1 VRNQTDKSFLL
12 RFFNKEQLVSF
23 LLLCVCAVCVVTAW
37 YLPAR
42 PVDPQGGGAGE
53 KFASLSFSA
62 YRPWESPLTDHFP
75 TVAEADADMAVVAR
89 EASAIRTYS
98 AVEGDLDIAALAQKH
113 GVKLWQGIWLGSD
126 RAHNEIEMSRGV
138 AFANKY
144 PDTVT
149 RVVVGNEVLL
159 RRDLPPAELMADI
172 DRVKRAVKQPVAYAD
187 VWNFWLQFPQV
198 ASHVDIMLIHLLPYW
213 EDVPTGI
220 DRAVPYIGQVFD
232 RMRAA
237 FRGKQ
242 IAIGETGWPSRG
254 RARADAVPSLVNET
268 IFLRE
273 FLRLA
278 QAKHF
283 DYNFIEAF
291 DQVWKYRSE
300 GIVGASWG
308 IFDAARRT
316 KIPLSGAVS
325 NDADWLVHAAESIG
339 TGLLLYAIGR
349 WRGASL
355 PRARRDFMAVAAM
368 ALGAAL
374 VFAAVVAWQTMFD
387 VHLAI
392 AAAVNVLAQAALA
405 VLAMLRL
412 TGALPACPERNGTIA
427 THAVRAFLTR
437 LHPPKLP
444 GAFED
449 LGFLFVWT
457 AAVMQMLLWCDGRY
471 REFPLSTFAVPILVT
486 IGRALCGD
494 LPREGGRREELVVGL
509 VLAGAA
515 IGSAINEGP
524 LNTQSLIWNAC
535 ALLLAVPP
543 LLRIRWTL
551 HAGRRT
557 P

>member
-1 VRNQTDKSFLL
+1 ML

-316 KIPLSGAVS
+316 KIPLSGGLAGPRGGIYWHRTVAVCHWPVARRLIAARAPRFHGGGGNGARGGAGVRRGCRVADDVRCS
-325 NDADWLVHAAESIG
+325 SGNRGRGECAGPGSAGGAGDAAPDRRAAG
-339 TGLLLYAIGR
+339 V
-349 WRGASL
+349 
-355 PRARRDFMAVAAM
+355 PRAEWYD
-368 ALGAAL
+368 
-374 VFAAVVAWQTMFD
+374 
-387 VHLAI
+387 
-392 AAAVNVLAQAALA
+392 
-405 VLAMLRL
+405 
-412 TGALPACPERNGTIA
+412 
-427 THAVRAFLTR
+427 
-437 LHPPKLP
+437 
-444 GAFED
+444 
-449 LGFLFVWT
+449 
-457 AAVMQMLLWCDGRY
+457 
-471 REFPLSTFAVPILVT
+471 S
-486 IGRALCGD
+486 
-494 LPREGGRREELVVGL
+494 
-509 VLAGAA
+509 
-515 IGSAINEGP
+515 
-524 LNTQSLIWNAC
+524 NAC
-535 ALLLAVPP
+535 RARLSHTSAS
-543 LLRIRWTL
+543 
-551 HAGRRT
+551 A
-557 P
+557 